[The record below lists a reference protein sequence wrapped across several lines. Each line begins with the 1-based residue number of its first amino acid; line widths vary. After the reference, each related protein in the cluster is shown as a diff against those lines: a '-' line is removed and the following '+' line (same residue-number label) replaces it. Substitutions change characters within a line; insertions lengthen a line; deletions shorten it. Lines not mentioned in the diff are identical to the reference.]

1 MARPASA
8 ADVLRI
14 LLQHGGV
21 DFGRALQVA
30 GLQRLVGGLEGRGR
44 VHRRLLAQQA
54 VDERLHRAFGLRA
67 HEAVERP
74 AVAEGVDRRERLHA
88 QLAGDAPGS
97 RRC

>member
-1 MARPASA
+1 MGQAGERG
-8 ADVLRI
+8 DVLRV
-14 LLQHGGV
+14 LLQDGRV

-30 GLQRLVGGLEGRGR
+30 GLQRLVGGLERGR
-44 VHRRLLAQQA
+44 RVDRRLLAQQA
-54 VDERLHRAFGLRA
+54 VDEGLHRALGLRA

-74 AVAEGVDRRERLHA
+74 AVAEGVDRRDRLHA